1 MTDPYEVELREAG
14 FDFRLRIYP
23 ADAPDGTA
31 LVWLHG
37 GAFMFGTVDMPE
49 ADQVGRRLSAQG
61 TTVVSVDYTLAPMDA
76 VTALPPP
83 PPGAPIPSPEQ
94 LRAEAEAAGPRARFP
109 VASKQV
115 AAAFAWTIAH
125 ADELSVTPH
134 RVALGGASAG
144 GNIAAGSALRLRDAG
159 REQPAGLV
167 LVYPVLH
174 APLPTADA
182 ELVAS
187 LEGLPA
193 FLTFPPESTKAI
205 NANYLGDAPDVEGY
219 AFPGGHDVSG
229 LPPTLI
235 VNADRD
241 RLRASGQQFAAE
253 LALAGVDVWLTRERG
268 AVHGFLNEIGD
279 AASERTLDRMGE
291 FIAVR

>member
-1 MTDPYEVELREAG
+1 MTDPYDVTLNEAG
-14 FDFRLRIYP
+14 FDFRLRVYP

-49 ADQVGRRLSAQG
+49 ADQVGRRLSVQG

-83 PPGAPIPSPEQ
+83 PPDAPIPSPEQ
-94 LRAEAEAAGPRARFP
+94 LRAEGEAAGPRARFP

-125 ADELSVTPH
+125 ARELSVSPD
-134 RVALGGASAG
+134 RVGLGGASAG
-144 GNIAAGSALRLRDAG
+144 GNIAAGAALRLRDAG
-159 REQPAGLV
+159 REQPGGVV

-174 APLPTADA
+174 APLPAADA
-182 ELVAS
+182 ELEAS
-187 LEGLPA
+187 LADLPA
-193 FLTFPPESTKAI
+193 FLTFPPESTSAI
-205 NANYLGDAPDVEGY
+205 NANYLGDATDHEGY
-219 AFPGGHDVSG
+219 AFPGGHDVTG

-241 RLRASGQQFAAE
+241 RLRASGQQFAGE
-253 LALAGVDVWLTRERG
+253 LALAGVDVRLVRERG

-279 AASERTLDRMGE
+279 PATERTLIRMRE
-291 FIAVR
+291 FLVAP